1 MSSFAC
7 YRQLMMIYFLLM
19 ERLGPVQKK
28 ILLLF
33 HGIAAI
39 GLSYNLR
46 QQIWI
51 LKQIGREWNKINQ
64 QALNR
69 AIKSLYESKLI
80 DIKEGIDGA
89 TKITITQSG
98 KTKSIEFKIDE
109 MNIKKPKIWDKKWR
123 IVVFDIPEKHKKAR
137 EAIRECL
144 NNLGFYKFQKSVFVL
159 PFECSDEIDFITE
172 YFNVRSY
179 VRLIL
184 AETMDNELH
193 LKKIFNLL

>member
-1 MSSFAC
+1 
-7 YRQLMMIYFLLM
+7 
-19 ERLGPVQKK
+19 
-28 ILLLF
+28 
-33 HGIAAI
+33 
-39 GLSYNLR
+39 
-46 QQIWI
+46 
-51 LKQIGREWNKINQ
+51 
-64 QALNR
+64 
-69 AIKSLYESKLI
+69 LYESKLI
-80 DIKEGIDGA
+80 DIKESIDGA

>member
-1 MSSFAC
+1 M
-7 YRQLMMIYFLLM
+7 
-19 ERLGPVQKK
+19 
-28 ILLLF
+28 
-33 HGIAAI
+33 
-39 GLSYNLR
+39 
-46 QQIWI
+46 
-51 LKQIGREWNKINQ
+51 
-64 QALNR
+64 
-69 AIKSLYESKLI
+69 
-80 DIKEGIDGA
+80 
-89 TKITITQSG
+89 
-98 KTKSIEFKIDE
+98 
-109 MNIKKPKIWDKKWR
+109 
-123 IVVFDIPEKHKKAR
+123 VFDIPEKHKKAR